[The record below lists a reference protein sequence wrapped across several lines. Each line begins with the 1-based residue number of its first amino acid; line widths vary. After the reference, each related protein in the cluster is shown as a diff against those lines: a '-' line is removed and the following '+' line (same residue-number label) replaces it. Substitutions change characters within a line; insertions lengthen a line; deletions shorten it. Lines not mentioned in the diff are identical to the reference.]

1 MSGGRL
7 SDTLVVHGCGA
18 AALLALGA
26 AWFLVGVRPLL
37 NERERATQLADEARV
52 AHEAVQTLVQRRDA
66 RREDRERIERE
77 LASMTVR
84 LRPAT
89 AVNAQLAEL
98 TKLAERHRL
107 RVDRIEPGAPQDT
120 PLAVRV
126 PLSLAGRGASPDAVR
141 FLADLRSRFPD
152 IAVDAFE
159 VSAGTGEVDAA
170 IRFDCVWYAD
180 RSGERRAVAK
190 EAP

>member
-1 MSGGRL
+1 MRRTLL
-7 SDTLVVHGCGA
+7 SDTIAVHAAGA
-18 AALLALGA
+18 GLLLAVGA
-26 AWFLVGVRPLL
+26 AWFLFGVRPLL
-37 NERERATQLADEARV
+37 NERERSTRLADDARV
-52 AHEAVQTLVQRRDA
+52 AHEEVQTLVRRRDA
-66 RREDRERIERE
+66 RQEDRRRIESD

-98 TKLAERHRL
+98 TRLAERHRL
-107 RVDRIEPGAPQDT
+107 RVDRIEPGTAVDT

-141 FLADLRSRFPD
+141 FLADLRARFPD

-159 VSAGTGEVDAA
+159 ISAGSGEVDAA

-180 RSGERRAVAK
+180 RSGERRAIAD
-190 EAP
+190 ETP